1 MFNSNGKRIF
11 LIKQYELSH
20 ILALLVLLQIH
31 KSSKTIPESLK
42 LLEETEPGG
51 VKQLMK
57 IPEIQRAREL
67 GACLSVVVEE
77 GAGER
82 SGRVVLVVLY
92 EDDAVAGE
100 DPPV

>member
-20 ILALLVLLQIH
+20 ILALLLLLQIH

-92 EDDAVAGE
+92 EDVAGE

>member
-20 ILALLVLLQIH
+20 ILALLLLLQIH